1 MKQIIVFVNCDQ
13 SFALEISKIERII
26 EYSQPKRVPET
37 SEYLLGVIKYN
48 GNVLP
53 IVDLSIR
60 LYGTASCAENQSK
73 IVVVQLNGNLVGL
86 VVDEIVG
93 IRTVEDDSFE
103 DAAVG
108 QGNISKEYVKG
119 FIKNEDDIIILLETD
134 KIFNFAQT
142 EELLSVE

>member
-60 LYGTASCAENQSK
+60 LYGTASCAKTQSK

-103 DAAVG
+103 DASVG
-108 QGNISKEYVKG
+108 EGTISKEYVKG

>member
-108 QGNISKEYVKG
+108 QGNIS
-119 FIKNEDDIIILLETD
+119 
-134 KIFNFAQT
+134 
-142 EELLSVE
+142 